1 MVGAVDRGR
10 GWLAPGADAPWG
22 PALGL
27 WPRDEGAA
35 VAVAGALAVAALGGL
50 EWRRRRELRH

>member
-1 MVGAVDRGR
+1 MDRGR
-10 GWLAPGADAPWG
+10 GLAGAGADAPWG

-35 VAVAGALAVAALGGL
+35 VAVAVALAVAALGGL
-50 EWRRRRELRH
+50 EWRRRRELRL